1 MSEIVILI
9 VVLLAA
15 FIAVAWYAKRAS
27 QKRSQ
32 ELDLDHLEPEINLD
46 NDFNDY
52 FERELQQQSAGDI
65 DSEPTVSLST
75 AAETILSELEPI
87 IESAPVDIVQSSEK
101 TRQPQSSF
109 DVVIDDDLEPDEE
122 VVNYQAEPASLK
134 PVPLMV
140 QVQAEEVE
148 EAKQIEQAPPAK
160 PSPTSP
166 KPKPPRKESDDLVIA
181 LTIVAPDKTRFSGKV
196 IKAALES
203 SNLQF
208 GDLMIYHRFTAGSR
222 KQSIFSVANILDPGT
237 LLPDKFATLTT
248 PGLLI
253 FARLPGPVNGLALF
267 DDLLET
273 AQLLTEKLGG
283 TLSDDRREPISESR
297 LEAMRSRI
305 FNLNFAL
312 HNENNDYSN

>member
-1 MSEIVILI
+1 MFEIVILI
-9 VVLLAA
+9 VVLLTA
-15 FIAVAWYAKRAS
+15 FIAVTLYARNAS
-27 QKRSQ
+27 RKRSQ

-46 NDFNDY
+46 SDFNDY
-52 FERELQQQSAGDI
+52 FEHELQQQSVGDI
-65 DSEPTVSLST
+65 NSEPAVSLSS
-75 AAETILSELEPI
+75 AAETILSELEPVI
-87 IESAPVDIVQSSEK
+87 PAQSSTK
-101 TRQPQSSF
+101 VAQSTIDF
-109 DVVIDDDLEPDEE
+109 VIDDDIESIEDVL
-122 VVNYQAEPASLK
+122 NYQAEQAISK
-134 PVPLMV
+134 PVPVMV
-140 QVQAEEVE
+140 QVEKVE
-148 EAKQIEQAPPAK
+148 EPEEIVEESPIK
-160 PSPTSP
+160 PSPAS
-166 KPKPPRKESDDLVIA
+166 PKPPRKESDDLVIA
-181 LTIVAPDKTRFSGKV
+181 LTIVAPDKTRFSGKA

-208 GDLMIYHRFTAGSR
+208 GDLLIYHRFTAGSR

-273 AQLLTEKLGG
+273 AQLLTNKLGG

-312 HNENNDYSN
+312 HNEKNDYSN